1 MPERVLAQ
9 GNKFCSVGGS
19 DLIKVPC
26 VLTASGPAG
35 KTDFGALT
43 VQVISIAL
51 MVVGTLAI
59 MFLIWGGAR
68 YITARGNEEQAE
80 DAKRTLTNAIIGIV
94 VVILSFVIIR
104 VIASA
109 LILGRF
115 GT

>member
-68 YITARGNEEQAE
+68 YSTARGNEEAAE
-80 DAKRTLTNAIIGIV
+80 DAKRIIKNAIVGIL
-94 VVILSFVIIR
+94 VVIFSFAIVN
-104 VIASA
+104 VIAGAIITGS
-109 LILGRF
+109 
-115 GT
+115 T